1 MILPHLLNSNALAS
15 TTTVNH
21 ATMVTTLL
29 LICFY
34 SGNSY
39 PCYTTFFC
47 ITYSPAD
54 ETYEVPELPLQSSRQ
69 GNDTEE
75 DEEEDHTYEPLPFDT
90 PRQ

>member
-1 MILPHLLNSNALAS
+1 
-15 TTTVNH
+15 
-21 ATMVTTLL
+21 MVTTLP

-47 ITYSPAD
+47 IAYSPAD
-54 ETYEVPELPLQSSRQ
+54 EAYEVPELPLQSSRQ
-69 GNDTEE
+69 ENDTEE